1 MKMNI
6 ARNMEAIFLV
16 TIALTCATAFAATP
30 VKRSASTPTAIITS
44 DEITV
49 VTVTARRLTP
59 AQKAGL
65 VD

>member
-1 MKMNI
+1 MNI
-6 ARNMEAIFLV
+6 ARNMEAIFLI

-30 VKRSASTPTAIITS
+30 VKRSANTPTVVTTTG
-44 DEITV
+44 EITV

>member
-16 TIALTCATAFAATP
+16 TIALTCVTAYAAAPVKHSAAAPAATI
-30 VKRSASTPTAIITS
+30 V
-44 DEITV
+44 DGEMTV
-49 VTVTARRLTP
+49 VTVTGRRLTP